1 MQDIGFA
8 PYKVNV
14 DCVMREFLRKFI
26 SPNLARLLS
35 YLSVYRWTIAGAL
48 FFMLTAATTSS
59 LIAVLFGKLTQIG
72 FYDQQP
78 WIVIAAPIG
87 LIFVACLN
95 GGSMFMSNFL
105 LAKVSQSLLFQLRG
119 ELFSK
124 ILQWP
129 EHAYQRNLTGI
140 IASKFV
146 NEANVA
152 LSNAAKS
159 SIILVR
165 DSLQVV
171 GLICVLVWHDIA
183 LTLVTLVIAPAIVW
197 LLKYISAKLRSILA
211 GAQQNVATLLVRI
224 KESYDA
230 RQIIKVSNTFESEI
244 QRFKT
249 VNDEVRSLA
258 LNMTK
263 VSSAATPATQFIG
276 VCGVAVVL
284 VVAMIESQRG
294 LLTLGEFITFL
305 TAMMLILPP
314 LRRLT
319 GINSALVG
327 ISVAADSI
335 FSTLDEPVEV
345 DNGTVELS
353 GVRKGIVFEHVCLR
367 YPGADRDAVHD
378 FSLHVSAGDTIA
390 LVGLSGSGKSSLVNL
405 LPRFWN
411 PSAGRILID
420 GIDYQTVTLASLR
433 QQIAIVSQ
441 DVILFD
447 GTIRDNIA
455 YGCPN
460 ATPQQIEAAIE
471 SASLTEFVSSL
482 PNGLDTP
489 VGEAGSRL
497 SGGQKQRISIARA
510 LLKDAPILILDE
522 ATSALDAENE
532 HRIKMAL
539 ARLMKGRT
547 TFIVAH
553 RLSTIEYA
561 TKIVAMQAGEIAE
574 VGTHA
579 ELLKKDGVYAH
590 LCKLQGIGNPE
601 NHEQTS
607 SNLGVSHAV

>member
-1 MQDIGFA
+1 
-8 PYKVNV
+8 
-14 DCVMREFLRKFI
+14 
-26 SPNLARLLS
+26 
-35 YLSVYRWTIAGAL
+35 
-48 FFMLTAATTSS
+48 MLTAATTSS

-129 EHAYQRNLTGI
+129 EYAYQRNLTGI

-152 LSNAAKS
+152 LLNAAKS

-171 GLICVLVWHDIA
+171 GLICVLVWHDIT

-367 YPGADRDAVHD
+367 YPGADRDAVHE
-378 FSLHVSAGDTIA
+378 FSLYVSAGDTIA

-590 LCKLQGIGNPE
+590 LCKLQGIGNLE

>member
-1 MQDIGFA
+1 MS
-8 PYKVNV
+8 
-14 DCVMREFLRKFI
+14 DCGGNICFLFPKLWRFYLKEKT
-26 SPNLARLLS
+26 SSNLIRLADYLYS
-35 YLSVYRWTIAGAL
+35 YRRIILWAL
-48 FFMLTAATTSS
+48 FFMLSAATTSS

-72 FYDQQP
+72 FYEQQP

-129 EHAYQRNLTGI
+129 EYAYQRNLTGI

-171 GLICVLVWHDIA
+171 GLICVLVWHDIT

-367 YPGADRDAVHD
+367 YPGADRDAVHE
-378 FSLHVSAGDTIA
+378 FSLYVSAGDTIA

-420 GIDYQTVTLASLR
+420 GIDYQTLTLASPR

-590 LCKLQGIGNPE
+590 LCKLQGIGNLE

>member
-1 MQDIGFA
+1 
-8 PYKVNV
+8 
-14 DCVMREFLRKFI
+14 MREFIRKFI

-48 FFMLTAATTSS
+48 FFMLSAATTSS

-72 FYDQQP
+72 FYEQQP

-171 GLICVLVWHDIA
+171 GLICVLVWHDIT

-335 FSTLDEPVEV
+335 FATLDEPVES
-345 DNGTVELS
+345 DDGTVALS
-353 GVRKGIVFEHVCLR
+353 GVRKEIVFEHVCLR
-367 YPGADRDAVHD
+367 YPSADRDAVHD

-590 LCKLQGIGNPE
+590 LCKLQGIGNLE

>member
-1 MQDIGFA
+1 MNWEVFIYMG
-8 PYKVNV
+8 KLIKK
-14 DCVMREFLRKFI
+14 FL
-26 SPNLARLLS
+26 SPNFVRLVS
-35 YLSVYRWTIAGAL
+35 YLPKYRWLIAGAI
-48 FFMLTAATTSS
+48 FFMITAATTSS

-72 FYDQQP
+72 FYEQQP

-171 GLICVLVWHDIA
+171 GLICVLVWHDVT

-249 VNDEVRSLA
+249 VNDEVKSLA

-276 VCGVAVVL
+276 VCVVL

-335 FSTLDEPVEV
+335 FATLDEPVES
-345 DNGTVELS
+345 DNGTVKLS
-353 GVRKGIVFEHVCLR
+353 GVQDEIVFEHVCLR

-460 ATPQQIEAAIE
+460 ATPQQIEAAIK

-590 LCKLQGIGNPE
+590 LCKLQGIGNLE

>member
-1 MQDIGFA
+1 MS
-8 PYKVNV
+8 
-14 DCVMREFLRKFI
+14 DCGGNICFLFPKLWRFYLKEKT
-26 SPNLARLLS
+26 SSNLIRLADYLYS
-35 YLSVYRWTIAGAL
+35 YRRIILWAL
-48 FFMLTAATTSS
+48 FFMLSAATTSS

-72 FYDQQP
+72 FYEQQP

-129 EHAYQRNLTGI
+129 EYAYQRNLTGI

-171 GLICVLVWHDIA
+171 GLICVLVWHDIT

-263 VSSAATPATQFIG
+263 VSSAATPTTQFIG

-367 YPGADRDAVHD
+367 YPGADRDAVHE
-378 FSLHVSAGDTIA
+378 FSLYVSAGDTIA

-590 LCKLQGIGNPE
+590 LCKLQGIGNLE

>member
-1 MQDIGFA
+1 
-8 PYKVNV
+8 
-14 DCVMREFLRKFI
+14 MREFLRKFI

-129 EHAYQRNLTGI
+129 EYAYQRNLTGI

-171 GLICVLVWHDIA
+171 GLICVLVWHDIT

-367 YPGADRDAVHD
+367 YPGADRDAVHE
-378 FSLHVSAGDTIA
+378 FSLYVSAGDTIA
-390 LVGLSGSGKSSLVNL
+390 LDGLSGSGKSSLVNL

-590 LCKLQGIGNPE
+590 LCKLQGIGNLE

>member
-1 MQDIGFA
+1 MCYERISSKVYFAKFSSASKLFVSVSLDYCGSTVFHAHCGNNLIFDCRSFWKTDADWVLRPTALDCNSSADWTDIR
-8 PYKVNV
+8 
-14 DCVMREFLRKFI
+14 CVSEWWKH
-26 SPNLARLLS
+26 
-35 YLSVYRWTIAGAL
+35 VYEQFSACQGQ
-48 FFMLTAATTSS
+48 S
-59 LIAVLFGKLTQIG
+59 
-72 FYDQQP
+72 
-78 WIVIAAPIG
+78 IAAFPTSGRII
-87 LIFVACLN
+87 L
-95 GGSMFMSNFL
+95 
-105 LAKVSQSLLFQLRG
+105 
-119 ELFSK
+119 K

-171 GLICVLVWHDIA
+171 GLICVLVWHDIT

-335 FSTLDEPVEV
+335 FQPWTNLLRSTMGRWNCP
-345 DNGTVELS
+345 
-353 GVRKGIVFEHVCLR
+353 VFEREL
-367 YPGADRDAVHD
+367 
-378 FSLHVSAGDTIA
+378 FSNMFA
-390 LVGLSGSGKSSLVNL
+390 
-405 LPRFWN
+405 
-411 PSAGRILID
+411 
-420 GIDYQTVTLASLR
+420 
-433 QQIAIVSQ
+433 
-441 DVILFD
+441 FD
-447 GTIRDNIA
+447 I
-455 YGCPN
+455 PV
-460 ATPQQIEAAIE
+460 
-471 SASLTEFVSSL
+471 LTEMPCMIFPCMSV
-482 PNGLDTP
+482 
-489 VGEAGSRL
+489 R
-497 SGGQKQRISIARA
+497 
-510 LLKDAPILILDE
+510 
-522 ATSALDAENE
+522 
-532 HRIKMAL
+532 
-539 ARLMKGRT
+539 
-547 TFIVAH
+547 
-553 RLSTIEYA
+553 
-561 TKIVAMQAGEIAE
+561 
-574 VGTHA
+574 GTQLH
-579 ELLKKDGVYAH
+579 
-590 LCKLQGIGNPE
+590 
-601 NHEQTS
+601 
-607 SNLGVSHAV
+607 

>member
-1 MQDIGFA
+1 
-8 PYKVNV
+8 
-14 DCVMREFLRKFI
+14 MREFLRKFI

-78 WIVIAAPIG
+78 WIVIVAPIG

-129 EHAYQRNLTGI
+129 EHAYQSNLTGI

-171 GLICVLVWHDIA
+171 GLICVLVWHDIT

-367 YPGADRDAVHD
+367 YPGADRDAVHE
-378 FSLHVSAGDTIA
+378 FSLYVSAGDTIA